1 MKQAI
6 SQNQVHV
13 ETEVHSVADVYI
25 CYNSMGGSSLKVSR
39 QTMFHIQGLPAAF
52 MQGLSEA
59 EVVTN

>member
-1 MKQAI
+1 MKQTI
-6 SQNQVHV
+6 SQNQAHV
-13 ETEVHSVADVYI
+13 ETGIHSVTDAHV
-25 CYNSMGGSSLKVSR
+25 CQNSMGGPSLKVSR

>member
-1 MKQAI
+1 MKQTI
-6 SQNQVHV
+6 SQNQARV
-13 ETEVHSVADVYI
+13 ETGIHSVTDAHV
-25 CYNSMGGSSLKVSR
+25 CHNSMGGPSLKVSR